1 MGLPDI
7 AIVISRNLSCDQLL
21 QSQKKSVI
29 SKHDLATRTKTKIK
43 IYNIQMNIRSKTISI
58 M

>member
-29 SKHDLATRTKTKIK
+29 SKHDLATRTKT
-43 IYNIQMNIRSKTISI
+43 
-58 M
+58 